1 MRLLF
6 EYIFGKPKLAELQK
20 DLSKSPLFENFLPR
34 EIKRVLEHATLRT
47 FAKGEHVFFEGDTSS
62 ALYVILRGSVD
73 ILTHRPKRI
82 LLTQLYQGTFFGE
95 IGVVYPTVRSATAL
109 ATSDSFLLCF
119 FKHDLDIIIKHYPQI
134 ANKLLLNIAQILSQR
149 LIATNKTLGELKR

>member
-73 ILTHRPKRI
+73 ILTYRPKRI

-95 IGVVYPTVRSATAL
+95 MLNEGFSPIYSAAPWVLTIAL
-109 ATSDSFLLCF
+109 ISPFSVITRGLV
-119 FKHDLDIIIKHYPQI
+119 
-134 ANKLLLNIAQILSQR
+134 
-149 LIATNKTLGELKR
+149 